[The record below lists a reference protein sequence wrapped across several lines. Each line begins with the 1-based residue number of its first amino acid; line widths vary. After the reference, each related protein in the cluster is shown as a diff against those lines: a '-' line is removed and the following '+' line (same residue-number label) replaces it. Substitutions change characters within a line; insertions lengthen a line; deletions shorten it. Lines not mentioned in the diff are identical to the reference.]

1 MRYVYV
7 GLMIIALAI
16 VILFKVQNLTSVTVT
31 LLGLSATMSVPVLV
45 FGVYLLGM
53 LTGGVMWSLLRT
65 SIRGATGSAS

>member
-31 LLGLSATMSVPVLV
+31 LLGLSATMSVSVLV

>member
-31 LLGLSATMSVPVLV
+31 LLGLSATMSVSVLV

-65 SIRGATGSAS
+65 SIRGASGSAS